1 MIELSKAFGQ
11 RVREILYEKNMTQY
25 RLEQL
30 TGIYHSTM
38 TAILGNKYKSAN
50 FKNMS
55 LIIRELGYTYV
66 DFFNSPLFD
75 FENLKIDD

>member
-1 MIELSKAFGQ
+1 MKLSYAFGQ
-11 RVREILYEKNMTQY
+11 RVREILYEKKMTQY

-55 LIIRELGYTYV
+55 LIIRELGCTYTE
-66 DFFNSPLFD
+66 FFSSPLFD
-75 FENLKIDD
+75 FNNLEIDE